1 MTHDLTEAYHCVTA
15 AVEWITGDGATTE
28 ALVKHIKDVYTIMGM
43 PAPTDITE
51 RLDLVEQQIPK
62 I

>member
-1 MTHDLTEAYHCVTA
+1 MSDDVIESYHSVTA
-15 AVEWITGDGATTE
+15 AVEWITGNGATAE

-43 PAPTDITE
+43 PAPTDIVE